1 MTIVYVKVD
10 PDSKPIR
17 MGSEVIL
24 SRTRAGMIT
33 QGQEISISAG
43 PRILGYAQSEPDESG
58 IVAVSL
64 LEYA

>member
-1 MTIVYVKVD
+1 MTIVYAKVD

-33 QGQEISISAG
+33 QGQEMSTLMSYN
-43 PRILGYAQSEPDESG
+43 ILGYAQGEPDENG
-58 IVAVSL
+58 VVSISL
-64 LEYA
+64 VEYT